1 MNSKGFRIKAVVRRG
16 CAAVLAAFLLA
27 GAAGPDTVQAL
38 DTYKDV
44 DGTQYAQDANGFVYC
59 IPATATTKK
68 GTKICMYGGTKS
80 AVTFPAKCNS
90 YKVTNVGSDLSQI
103 IMTKF
108 TSVKLPSGYTTI
120 EKNAFKNQDQLYRIE
135 IPATVKKIDKT
146 SFSGCDLNKLTIV
159 APYGSA
165 AEEYALANGIHYSNS
180 KSLQIEPGGTTM
192 YVGESRQIAVLNN
205 AKAVTW
211 KSSKKSVATVSSN
224 GKVTAKKAGTVKITA
239 TIGKK
244 SYSYTFQVLS
254 RTEKNVLKVIW
265 ANYVTVGMSDY
276 EKAVA
281 AEKWMKANVA
291 ANGTSVS
298 AKKAFETGKVNYT
311 GYSNAYKKIL
321 DHYGLTVKVVT
332 GKTHMEN
339 SVVIAGKTYT
349 ASALASETDVDK
361 TYTTTT
367 CEGVAIN
374 KSTMTLSV
382 GKTDTF
388 KPLGITKKITWS
400 SSNKQVATV
409 NKNGKVTAR
418 AAGTATITMKM
429 DGSTFACT
437 VRVND

>member
-1 MNSKGFRIKAVVRRG
+1 MNLKGFRIKAVVRRG

-146 SFSGCDLNKLTIV
+146 SFSGCDLSKLTIV

-180 KSLQIEPGGTTM
+180 KSLQIQPGGTTM

-205 AKAVTW
+205 AKAVTMEKFKKIGCDGEQQR
-211 KSSKKSVATVSSN
+211 KSDGEEGGNSKKSQPPSARKATAIPF
-224 GKVTAKKAGTVKITA
+224 K
-239 TIGKK
+239 
-244 SYSYTFQVLS
+244 VLS
-254 RTEKNVLKVIW
+254 RTETNVLKVIW

-291 ANGTSVS
+291 ATGTSVS

-339 SVVIAGKTYT
+339 SVVIAGKNLYC
-349 ASALASETDVDK
+349 LPLWQV
-361 TYTTTT
+361 
-367 CEGVAIN
+367 
-374 KSTMTLSV
+374 
-382 GKTDTF
+382 
-388 KPLGITKKITWS
+388 KPMSIRPYYHNNL
-400 SSNKQVATV
+400 
-409 NKNGKVTAR
+409 
-418 AAGTATITMKM
+418 
-429 DGSTFACT
+429 
-437 VRVND
+437 